1 MGFRALAVHVLSV
14 LPVARSD
21 SLGAGLVQILAA
33 APGRTLRTY
42 TEAVQWFAGAHLL
55 GQASR
60 DAWEQVDSY
69 DIPQWMGRSSE
80 DERRAVN
87 CRPTTRA

>member
-1 MGFRALAVHVLSV
+1 
-14 LPVARSD
+14 
-21 SLGAGLVQILAA
+21 
-33 APGRTLRTY
+33 
-42 TEAVQWFAGAHLL
+42 VQWFAGAHLL